1 MSLEPKKITELTEE
15 QRLASLVALRRYKS
29 YVAILLQ
36 SGTNAPTV
44 VVLENTIGD
53 IVWTRDIAGRYYG
66 TLANAFT
73 ENKTFIFFNKN
84 NDLSSTDFVATRSTV
99 NNVILINGMIR
110 YDSQNEELVFNMGD
124 TFTVDIEIRVYE

>member
-15 QRLASLVALRRYKS
+15 QRLASLVALRGYKS
-29 YVAILLQ
+29 YVALLIQ
-36 SGTNAPTV
+36 SVTDAPSAT
-44 VVLENTIGD
+44 VLENTIGD

-84 NDLSSTDFVATRSTV
+84 NNVSSSDFVATISTV
-99 NNVILINGMIR
+99 NDVILLNGVIR
-110 YDSQNEELVFNMGD
+110 YDSENEELVFNMED
-124 TFTVDIEIRVYE
+124 TFTVGIEIRVYE